1 MWPKQ
6 KHSGSGKDRKRKS
19 DGHDHV
25 QNKNRKQNECVSDV
39 SEQSLSIE
47 KRGNKGKSDI
57 GTPSCSN
64 KRQNHVSFTI
74 SSTESSG
81 SDSENNNSVSAVPP
95 KKTQK
100 NTPKNNPPVTKAKP
114 VPQQRQQ
121 KPKNTKYTVADLKRA
136 LDLFYKT
143 WVKLFLNKYLIKYY
157 KIELFDLSLP

>member
-1 MWPKQ
+1 MGPKKQ
-6 KHSGSGKDRKRKS
+6 RRASSGKGTKRKCDS
-19 DGHDHV
+19 DDHV
-25 QNKNRKQNECVSDV
+25 QSKNRKQNESDSDV
-39 SEQSLSIE
+39 SEPCLSIA

-95 KKTQK
+95 RKPQKK
-100 NTPKNNPPVTKAKP
+100 TPKNTPPVTKAKP
-114 VPQQRQQ
+114 VPHQRQ
-121 KPKNTKYTVADLKRA
+121 KRPKNTAYTLDDLKRA

-143 WVKLFLNKYLIKYY
+143 
-157 KIELFDLSLP
+157 